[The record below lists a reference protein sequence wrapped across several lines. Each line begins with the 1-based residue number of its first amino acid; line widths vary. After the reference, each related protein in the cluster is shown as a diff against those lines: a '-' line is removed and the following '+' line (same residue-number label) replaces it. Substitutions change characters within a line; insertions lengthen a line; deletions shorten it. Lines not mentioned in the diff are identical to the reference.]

1 MTWQY
6 FILTRETSSTLRSL
20 APGYGRI
27 GVVLGVRMGTC
38 VICSKLCG
46 NVNILSAILPLY
58 QWYAPR
64 SLVKCFKLMFH
75 SEEYTRG
82 DSNGQVQLKVKALF
96 YHILEKS
103 RGYHVIIKISLKEKP
118 GRSYFYLYFLRKK
131 L

>member
-27 GVVLGVRMGTC
+27 GWYSGYVWEPVLFV
-38 VICSKLCG
+38 
-46 NVNILSAILPLY
+46 LSYVGMSTSYRLYY

-75 SEEYTRG
+75 SGEYTRG
-82 DSNGQVQLKVKALF
+82 DSNGQVELKVKALF

-103 RGYHVIIKISLKEKP
+103 RGDHVKVLFLPVFPQKETVIISVIM
-118 GRSYFYLYFLRKK
+118 GG
-131 L
+131 